1 MQMQLMLVD
10 KGQGKPAFL
19 HTLTND
25 KVRVVE
31 IAKARLYLRYSLVKN
46 SSVRDLLQG
55 FRTCTKAAVT

>member
-31 IAKARLYLRYSLVKN
+31 IAKARLHLRYSFVKN
-46 SSVRDLLQG
+46 SSVRDLL
-55 FRTCTKAAVT
+55 